1 MNNLRQPSTSGG
13 LSLPSSLGVGEAAE
27 QHVHQEWASLDE
39 QEQRLAF
46 EGFTPASTPQFGCPQ
61 ITEEILTTSDNK
73 LYTTVYAQQLAWF
86 NYASQ
91 NQARAI
97 AELLQVTNEMDV
109 IEAKMRKGFRERMR
123 VGGKEAKMTAEE
135 MKDEILLH
143 PRYTYLKLA
152 HQQLSQYK
160 IELGAYCDGIERG
173 LKVISRQV
181 EIRKMEIEQN
191 RVNIP
196 GRGYGVRTP

>member
-1 MNNLRQPSTSGG
+1 MNSPKQPSNAGG
-13 LSLPSSLGVGEAAE
+13 LSIPSNLGVGETAE
-27 QHVHQEWASLDE
+27 QSVHQEWTSLDE
-39 QEQRLAF
+39 QEEKLAF
-46 EGFTPASTPQFGCPQ
+46 EGFSPMSTPDFGCPQ

-91 NQARAI
+91 NLSRSV
-97 AELLQVTNEMDV
+97 AEILQVTNEMDI
-109 IEAKMRKGFRERMR
+109 IEARMRKGFRERMR
-123 VGGKEAKMTAEE
+123 VGGKESKMTSEE
-135 MKDEILLH
+135 MKDEILLN
-143 PRYTYLKLA
+143 PRYTYLKLH

-160 IELGAYCDGIERG
+160 IELAAYCDGIERG

-196 GRGYGVRTP
+196 NRGYGIRTP